1 MMDAAGQ
8 DIRVGL
14 LAPAYYVRLGLRSV
28 LAGIAGVHMAFD
40 AAALADVESRPE
52 VDVLLHA
59 GAGDLA
65 LAEFLRDAGANTGI
79 ILLLDAP
86 ADARLLSRLRSRP
99 WAILSLEAG
108 PQELAAA
115 LQAVQAGLW
124 SGDPALT
131 NGLLAFAA
139 DPAEDENLESLTPRE
154 REVLQLLA
162 RGLANKQIAAQLG
175 LSENTVKFHISSV
188 YAKLG
193 AGNRAEAVTLGARR
207 GWISL

>member
-1 MMDAAGQ
+1 MEAAGQ

-28 LAGIAGVHMAFD
+28 LAEIPGVRVVFD
-40 AAALADVESRPE
+40 AAALAEVEGRPV

-59 GAGDLA
+59 ATGELS
-65 LAEFLRDAGANTGI
+65 LAEFLRAAGENTPI
-79 ILLLDAP
+79 ILLLDTP
-86 ADARLLSRLRSRP
+86 PNARLLERLRARP

-115 LQAVQAGLW
+115 IHATHAGLL
-124 SGDPALT
+124 SADPALSAS
-131 NGLLAFAA
+131 LLALPAA
-139 DPAEDENLESLTPRE
+139 PAVDEDSEALTPRE